1 MYFSFIV
8 TYIESKRGTWWNQT
22 KLPRNGNYLVI
33 CQFIGTFKNLDIKF
47 TRRNKYKS
55 LIKRSI
61 LTHPSL
67 WIQLQVPLDLITNP
81 LVLAYQILDAIQ
93 KIMYATIYNKPLVL
107 KHIWYDCKL
116 FYSDWGFEPNYD
128 ARTWFD
134 LNFDALYL
142 LSVEMDLLIISY
154 IHIMEEEW
162 RCFLYS
168 KPSNHV
174 SHFVTNS
181 CFSFIFLLTYGAFY

>member
-128 ARTWFD
+128 VD
-134 LNFDALYL
+134 LIWLKLWCIVSFKRWDGSAN
-142 LSVEMDLLIISY
+142 
-154 IHIMEEEW
+154 H
-162 RCFLYS
+162 FLYS
-168 KPSNHV
+168 YYGGRMAM
-174 SHFVTNS
+174 
-181 CFSFIFLLTYGAFY
+181 FLILQTF